1 MTINDSFGFIFF
13 FILLISAVTSVFS
26 HNTVYA
32 VVSLI
37 GCFLVASSIL
47 FLYKCEF
54 VPFLFI
60 VVYVGAIAVLFLF
73 VVMMLETKIKSV
85 ERTKIRYIPTGFYIG
100 FFFLLSSLINNFDSW
115 FKMKNPYYNSIK
127 FNEYTNW
134 VTKID
139 FLLEIEMIGS
149 VLYTYYV
156 VFFLISG
163 FLLFL
168 SVLGS
173 VSLTS
178 NFKRKENLLKLAN
191 QFKSL

>member
-1 MTINDSFGFIFF
+1 MTINDFFGFMFF
-13 FILLISAVTSVFS
+13 IILLISATISVFS
-26 HNTVYA
+26 KNTIYA
-32 VVSLI
+32 VLSLI

-85 ERTKIRYIPTGFYIG
+85 EKTKIKYIPTGFYIG
-100 FFFLLSSLINNFDSW
+100 FFFLISSLINNFDYW
-115 FKMKNPYYNSIK
+115 FKMRNPYYNSFK
-127 FNEYTNW
+127 YNEYTNW

-139 FLLEIEMIGS
+139 LLLEIETIGC
-149 VLYTYYV
+149 VLYTYYI

-168 SVLGS
+168 AVLGS
-173 VSLTS
+173 VSLTT
-178 NFKRKENLLKLAN
+178 NFKRKQKLSKLAN
-191 QFKSL
+191 QF

>member
-1 MTINDSFGFIFF
+1 MTINDFFGFMFF
-13 FILLISAVTSVFS
+13 IILLISATISVFS
-26 HNTVYA
+26 KNTIYA
-32 VVSLI
+32 VLSLI

-73 VVMMLETKIKSV
+73 VVMMLETKIKTV
-85 ERTKIRYIPTGFYIG
+85 EKTKIKYIPTGFYIG
-100 FFFLLSSLINNFDSW
+100 FFFLISSLINNFDYW
-115 FKMKNPYYNSIK
+115 FKMKNPYYNSFK
-127 FNEYTNW
+127 YNEYTNW

-139 FLLEIEMIGS
+139 LLLEIETIGC
-149 VLYTYYV
+149 VLYTYYI

-168 SVLGS
+168 AVLGS
-173 VSLTS
+173 VSLTT
-178 NFKRKENLLKLAN
+178 NFKRKQNLSKLAN
-191 QFKSL
+191 QF

>member
-1 MTINDSFGFIFF
+1 MFFI
-13 FILLISAVTSVFS
+13 ILLISATISVFS
-26 HNTVYA
+26 KNTIYA
-32 VVSLI
+32 VLSLI

-85 ERTKIRYIPTGFYIG
+85 EKTKIKYIPTGFYIG
-100 FFFLLSSLINNFDSW
+100 VFFLISSLINNFDYW
-115 FKMKNPYYNSIK
+115 FKMKNPYYNSFK
-127 FNEYTNW
+127 YNEYTNW

-139 FLLEIEMIGS
+139 LLLEIETIGC
-149 VLYTYYV
+149 VLYTYYI

-168 SVLGS
+168 AVLGS
-173 VSLTS
+173 VSLTT
-178 NFKRKENLLKLAN
+178 NFKRKQNLSKLAN
-191 QFKSL
+191 QF

>member
-1 MTINDSFGFIFF
+1 MTINDFFGFMFF
-13 FILLISAVTSVFS
+13 IILLISATISVFS
-26 HNTVYA
+26 KNTIYA
-32 VVSLI
+32 VLSLI

-85 ERTKIRYIPTGFYIG
+85 EKTKIKYIPTGFYIG
-100 FFFLLSSLINNFDSW
+100 FFFLISSLINNFDYW
-115 FKMKNPYYNSIK
+115 FKMRNPYYNSFK
-127 FNEYTNW
+127 YNEYTNW

-139 FLLEIEMIGS
+139 LLLEIETIGC
-149 VLYTYYV
+149 VLYTYYI

-168 SVLGS
+168 AVLGS
-173 VSLTS
+173 VSLTT
-178 NFKRKENLLKLAN
+178 NFKRKQNLSKLAN
-191 QFKSL
+191 QF